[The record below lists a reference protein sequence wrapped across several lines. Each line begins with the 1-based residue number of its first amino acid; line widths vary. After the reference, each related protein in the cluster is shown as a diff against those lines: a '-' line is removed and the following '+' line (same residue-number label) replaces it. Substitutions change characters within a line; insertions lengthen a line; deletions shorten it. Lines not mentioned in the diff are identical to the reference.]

1 MIVRFNIDQVGE
13 DQFDYR
19 VSYESEDL
27 YGDEGLGSLEACI
40 IAATEGLGS
49 EPVAAEIAYKG
60 VISGTYPLATLAL
73 ASSQLAEHALNTT
86 AAIEEVYKQGP
97 VEGGH

>member
-1 MIVRFNIDQVGE
+1 MIVRFNIDMTGE

-19 VSYESEDL
+19 VSYEGEDL
-27 YGDEGLGSLEACI
+27 YGDEGLGSIEACI

-49 EPVAAEIAYKG
+49 EPVAAEIAYRG

-86 AAIEEVYKQGP
+86 AAIDEVHK
-97 VEGGH
+97 

>member
-19 VSYESEDL
+19 VSYEGEDL

-40 IAATEGLGS
+40 VASTEGLGT
-49 EPVAAEIAYKG
+49 EPVGAEIAFKG

-73 ASSQLAEHALNTT
+73 ASSQLAEHAMNTT
-86 AAIEEVYKQGP
+86 AAIEEVYKS
-97 VEGGH
+97 

>member
-1 MIVRFNIDQVGE
+1 MIVRFNIDQIGE

-19 VSYESEDL
+19 VSYEGEDL

-40 IAATEGLGS
+40 IAATEALGT
-49 EPVAAEIAYKG
+49 EPVGAESAFKG

-86 AAIEEVYKQGP
+86 AAIEEVYRS
-97 VEGGH
+97 

>member
-1 MIVRFNIDQVGE
+1 MIVRFNIDLVGE

-19 VSYESEDL
+19 VSYEGEDL

-40 IAATEGLGS
+40 VAATEGLGA
-49 EPVAAEIAYKG
+49 EPVGAEIAFKG

-73 ASSQLAEHALNTT
+73 ASAQLAEHAINTK
-86 AAIEEVYKQGP
+86 AAIEEVNGQSN
-97 VEGGH
+97 H

>member
-1 MIVRFNIDQVGE
+1 MIVRFNIDKAGE

-19 VSYESEDL
+19 VSYEGEDL
-27 YGDEGLGSLEACI
+27 YGDEGLGSIEACI
-40 IAATEGLGS
+40 VAATEGLGS
-49 EPVAAEIAYKG
+49 EPVAAEIAYRG

-86 AAIEEVYKQGP
+86 AAIEEVHK
-97 VEGGH
+97 

>member
-1 MIVRFNIDQVGE
+1 MIVRFNIDMTGE

-19 VSYESEDL
+19 VSYEGEDL
-27 YGDEGLGSLEACI
+27 YGDEGLGSIEACI

-86 AAIEEVYKQGP
+86 AAIEEVHK
-97 VEGGH
+97 